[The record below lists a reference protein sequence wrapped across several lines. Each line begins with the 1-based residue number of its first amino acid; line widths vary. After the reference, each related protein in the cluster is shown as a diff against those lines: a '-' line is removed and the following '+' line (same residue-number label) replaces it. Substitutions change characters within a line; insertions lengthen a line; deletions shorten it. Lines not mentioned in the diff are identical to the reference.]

1 MIQWKLRDYKYY
13 KWVVSFFY
21 ILGVAIAS
29 IVCCKSESFF
39 MVVVLYGS
47 PIGELII
54 LMALFIFAAN
64 IIIDYSGKK
73 QYEKQI

>member
-1 MIQWKLRDYKYY
+1 
-13 KWVVSFFY
+13 
-21 ILGVAIAS
+21 
-29 IVCCKSESFF
+29 